1 MGQIAAVLGNIVARM
16 AQPGSALATPAW
28 SKDTS
33 ALGERIDHDLAAMD
47 LNRP

>member
-1 MGQIAAVLGNIVARM
+1 MGQIAAAVGSIVARM
-16 AQPGSALATPAW
+16 AQPGGELATPAW